1 LCCLLDDFTRLYHLF
16 EYQHNSFEFSKP
28 MQFGAS
34 NNSSKPATFSSLLA
48 KQADSVRT
56 PDQRPALSEEP
67 VTPGSVVSESKGT
80 PSADAAAAATPKGP
94 IVWSDILLW
103 KEPLQSLAI
112 FFAGLLAFGAFT
124 FAAYGAHKMTLVSGA
139 CCMHTVGPA

>member
-1 LCCLLDDFTRLYHLF
+1 LCCALDGFPRLYHLIG
-16 EYQHNSFEFSKP
+16 YQHNSFEFSKP

-34 NNSSKPATFSSLLA
+34 NNSSKPASLLS

-56 PDQRPALSEEP
+56 PDRRPALSEEP

-80 PSADAAAAATPKGP
+80 PSADAAAAAIPRGP

-103 KEPLQSLAI
+103 KEPLQSFAI
-112 FFAGLLAFGAFT
+112 FVTGLLAFGVFN

-139 CCMHTVGPA
+139 CCMHTVGPG